1 MCLEA
6 KTAIVE
12 HLGQQQQAMVAML
25 ADLVNIDSGSYNKRG
40 VDAVGER
47 LRAFLEAAGILC
59 ETMPNATYGDCIAAR
74 LPGTGRARRPV
85 VLMGH
90 RDTVFPDGTAVE
102 RPFRIDGNQASG
114 PGVAD
119 MKAGLVMNTFVLEAL
134 HRFGPPC
141 PLTGLFTSDE
151 EIASPSSRPIIEA
164 EAKNARAVFN
174 SEPGR
179 PSGNLVSRRNGAA
192 FIQLE
197 VTGRAAHAGVAHAQG
212 VSAIEALS
220 RKIQRLHRLTD
231 YELGT
236 TVNVGLAQGGTA
248 VNTLA
253 ARATAA
259 IDVRFPTL
267 NIMEEILGE
276 VREICRCCELPGS
289 ESRIL
294 SEGKFL
300 PLEQDEASHKLLEL
314 YDRSAADLG
323 FRASGEATGGSAD
336 SGFTAAL
343 GTPTLCG
350 TGPVGGKRP
359 PRRRVVPNR
368 YDRPA
373 HAGAGVDDPRGRRR
387 VSVGEGHFGAEITAY
402 RARWNWCS
410 RRNWRRPSSRQ
421 NSAAEPL
428 EFRCRAVK
436 AASGPST

>member
-1 MCLEA
+1 MSIEA
-6 KTAIVE
+6 KTALLE
-12 HLGQQQQAMVAML
+12 HLGRQHEAMVALL
-25 ADLVNIDSGSYNKRG
+25 AELVNIDSGSYNKRG
-40 VDAVGER
+40 VDSVGAR
-47 LRAFLEAAGILC
+47 LRAHLEGISC
-59 ETMPNATYGDCIAAR
+59 ETIPNATYGDCLVAR
-74 LPGTGRARRPV
+74 LPGTNGDNRPI

-90 RDTVFPDGTAVE
+90 RDTVFPDGTAAE
-102 RPFRIDGNQASG
+102 RPFRIDGDQAFG

-134 HRFGPPC
+134 HLFGVPC
-141 PLTGLFTSDE
+141 PLTGLYTSDE

-179 PSGNLVSRRNGAA
+179 PSGNLVSRRKGAA
-192 FIQLE
+192 FLELE
-197 VTGRAAHAGVAHAQG
+197 VTGRAAHSGAAHAQG
-212 VSAIEALS
+212 VSAIEALA

-231 YELGT
+231 YDLGT
-236 TVNVGLAQGGTA
+236 TVNVGLARGGTA
-248 VNTLA
+248 VNTVA

-300 PLEQDEASHKLLEL
+300 PLEQDEASRKLLEL
-314 YDRSAADLG
+314 YDRSAAELG
-323 FRASGEATGGSAD
+323 FRVSGEATGGSAD

-350 TGPVGGKRP
+350 TGPVGGNAHRDDEWCRIDTMV
-359 PRRRVVPNR
+359 PR
-368 YDRPA
+368 A
-373 HAGAGVDDPRGRRR
+373 QALALTILQ
-387 VSVGEGHFGAEITAY
+387 VGD
-402 RARWNWCS
+402 
-410 RRNWRRPSSRQ
+410 
-421 NSAAEPL
+421 
-428 EFRCRAVK
+428 
-436 AASGPST
+436 